1 MRTHPFKIAAVESEL
16 YEWDKPP
23 IWNGMHVY
31 DKGKLHLVKVTA
43 KNGNEEVVGYGFNGG
58 TAATRPLHLFPMF
71 VAQFRPALIGHDVT
85 NTAYVSRL
93 AKNYKI
99 YGPGGYH
106 TQVLAAINQACWD
119 IRGKLAG
126 QSVHALLGGTQQ
138 RIRAYIAGGYY
149 GRGKGFD
156 ELREEMARNINEFNA
171 TAVKMKIGH
180 PDAGLETDIKRI
192 EAVRE
197 TVGAAITVMV
207 DANCALSIEKA
218 CAYLPALHANDIF
231 WFEEPIHSHDYRGH
245 KVLRAIAQ
253 DYDIQIA
260 TGENG
265 YGVHY
270 FQTLIDYEGA
280 DVFNLDVAILPGYE
294 PAMQVVE
301 EALGADF
308 SRASFGLQGPPKI
321 WIAPHGAQELQIHIA
336 ASRENCLMLE
346 YYPPAVDPLR
356 GEMFLPPMLLEN
368 DGHVTVPSPPGL
380 GFVPNWELLKHHRA

>member
-1 MRTHPFKIAAVESEL
+1 MRTHPFKIAAVESQR

-43 KNGNEEVVGYGFNGG
+43 KSGTEEVVGYGFNGG

-71 VAQFRPALIGHDVT
+71 VEQFCPALIGLDVT

-93 AKNYKI
+93 AENYKI

-126 QSVHALLGGTQQ
+126 KSVHALLGGTQQ
-138 RIRAYIAGGYY
+138 RIRTYIAGGYY
-149 GRGKGFD
+149 GKGKGFD
-156 ELREEMARNINEFNA
+156 ELREEMTRNRDEFNA

-197 TVGAAITVMV
+197 TVGPDMTLMV
-207 DANCALSIEKA
+207 DANCALSLEKA
-218 CAYLPALHANDIF
+218 CAYLPALQANDIF

-253 DYDIQIA
+253 EYGIQIA

-265 YGVHY
+265 YGLHY
-270 FQTLIDYEGA
+270 FQTLMDCEGA

-301 EALGADF
+301 EALA
-308 SRASFGLQGPPKI
+308 AQKA
-321 WIAPHGAQELQIHIA
+321 IAPHGAQELQIHIA
-336 ASRENCLMLE
+336 ASRDNGLMLE

-356 GEMFLPPMLLEN
+356 GEMFLPPMVLER
-368 DGHVTVPSPPGL
+368 DGHVMVPSRPGI
-380 GFVPNWELLKHHRA
+380 GFVPNWELLKHHRV